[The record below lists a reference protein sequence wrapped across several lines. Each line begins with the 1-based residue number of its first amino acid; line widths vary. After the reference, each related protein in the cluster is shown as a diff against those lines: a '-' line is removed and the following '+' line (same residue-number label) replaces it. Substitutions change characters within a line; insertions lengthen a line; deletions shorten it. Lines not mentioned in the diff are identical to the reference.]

1 MQVWGGKNSSAL
13 GRLQWGY
20 VFACWRWMCQ
30 RGSIFQ
36 KTDHQRVFVSDD
48 IGDKRKLFYFSFIY
62 LASCGMWDLVP

>member
-1 MQVWGGKNSSAL
+1 MQVWGGENSLGL

-36 KTDHQRVFVSDD
+36 ETDHQRVFVSDD
-48 IGDKRKLFYFSFIY
+48 IDIGNKRKLLFFIY
-62 LASCGMWDLVP
+62 LFG